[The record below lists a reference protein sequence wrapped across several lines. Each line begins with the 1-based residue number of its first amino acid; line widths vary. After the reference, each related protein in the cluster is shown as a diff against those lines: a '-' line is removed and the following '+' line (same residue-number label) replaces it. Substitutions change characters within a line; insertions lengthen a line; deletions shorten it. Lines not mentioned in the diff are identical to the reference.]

1 MAVSGFSAGTE
12 GIMEKENWLQL
23 VEGTEK
29 DVIIGQAMNLLDGVL
44 DYKDLMMGYA
54 CAIKE
59 INTKFEVLD
68 TEFEVRYKRNP
79 ISSIETRLKSQTSI
93 LEKMARL
100 GIAPSRE
107 NIENNLNDIA
117 GIRVICSYIDDI
129 YFLADAL
136 TKQDDIKLI
145 KRKDYISNPKPNG
158 YRSLHLIV
166 SVPIFFA
173 ESSKEVK
180 AEVQIRTI
188 AMDFWA
194 SLEHQIKY
202 KKNVKNADK
211 VIARLKECA
220 DEIAHVDETMQQ
232 IRMEMDKIQENS
244 TDAETLYEKLK
255 KIDINFM

>member
-1 MAVSGFSAGTE
+1 M
-12 GIMEKENWLQL
+12 
-23 VEGTEK
+23 
-29 DVIIGQAMNLLDGVL
+29 
-44 DYKDLMMGYA
+44 
-54 CAIKE
+54 
-59 INTKFEVLD
+59 
-68 TEFEVRYKRNP
+68 RYKRNP

-173 ESSKEVK
+173 ESSKK
-180 AEVQIRTI
+180 
-188 AMDFWA
+188 
-194 SLEHQIKY
+194 
-202 KKNVKNADK
+202 
-211 VIARLKECA
+211 
-220 DEIAHVDETMQQ
+220 
-232 IRMEMDKIQENS
+232 
-244 TDAETLYEKLK
+244 
-255 KIDINFM
+255 

>member
-1 MAVSGFSAGTE
+1 MKSRD
-12 GIMEKENWLQL
+12 WLQPA
-23 VEGTEK
+23 EDTGQ
-29 DVIIGQAMNLLDGVL
+29 DRMMGQALNLLDSVL

-68 TEFEVRYKRNP
+68 TEFKVRYRRNP

-93 LEKMARL
+93 LEKMMRL
-100 GIAPSRE
+100 GIAPTRE
-107 NIENNLNDIA
+107 NIESHLNDIA

-136 TKQDDIKLI
+136 TKQDDIRLI
-145 KRKDYISNPKPNG
+145 KKKDYISNPKPNG

-173 ESSKEVK
+173 ESSKEIK

-188 AMDFWA
+188 AMNFWA

-202 KKNVKNADK
+202 KKKVDHADE

-220 DEIAHVDETMQQ
+220 DEISHVDETMQE
-232 IRMEMDKIQENS
+232 IRKEMDKIQENP

-255 KIDINFM
+255 KLNLNLM

>member
-1 MAVSGFSAGTE
+1 MADSGFSAGTE

-23 VEGTEK
+23 VEGTSK